1 MAFNKGSRKCLGIE
15 LARAE
20 LFLVTAKLV
29 REFGVEMRLWETG
42 SEEVAFVG
50 DYQVAVP
57 AVGSK
62 GVIVMVG

>member
-1 MAFNKGSRKCLGIE
+1 
-15 LARAE
+15 
-20 LFLVTAKLV
+20 
-29 REFGVEMRLWETG
+29 
-42 SEEVAFVG
+42 VAFVR

>member
-1 MAFNKGSRKCLGIE
+1 
-15 LARAE
+15 
-20 LFLVTAKLV
+20 LVTAKLV
-29 REFGVEMRLWETG
+29 REFGLEMRLWEIG
-42 SEEVAFVG
+42 SEEVAFVR